1 MSCVISFEWFWVEF
15 SKLVQPTVPTI
26 EVLLEIDE
34 VDGQLLD
41 ELQVVLTLIELDFV
55 VGQLLHFIVF
65 ENLRKEVLLLISLLL
80 YYLEN
85 YLSHLI
91 DKFICVF
98 AVIIL

>member
-55 VGQLLHFIVF
+55 VG
-65 ENLRKEVLLLISLLL
+65 
-80 YYLEN
+80 
-85 YLSHLI
+85 
-91 DKFICVF
+91 
-98 AVIIL
+98 